1 MLHTLPEE
9 NWAPR
14 AQGLSRGPWGAGT
27 RVGAPP
33 TCKRRSAP
41 LTVKSDVSMLPRVG
55 PFSTMK
61 LRSPVRMVDTDQ
73 AGFHVSGWK
82 SVMERH
88 SLVLHLNLPLGV
100 II

>member
-1 MLHTLPEE
+1 
-9 NWAPR
+9 
-14 AQGLSRGPWGAGT
+14 
-27 RVGAPP
+27 
-33 TCKRRSAP
+33 
-41 LTVKSDVSMLPRVG
+41 MLPRVG

-88 SLVLHLNLPLGV
+88 SLRDSSPSPARMLAQAATRPPRSSPYRVLHLNLPLGV
-100 II
+100 IM